1 MGKAAVMPPTYI
13 TKYNTKMKSLY
24 VQLAAS
30 PMFGAFDFQQF
41 LSAFIVLFA
50 VIDIIGSIPIILDL
64 KQKGRPVNA
73 MKATL
78 IAFAL
83 LLGFFYAGDMMLRLF
98 QVDIASFAV
107 AGAFVIFMMSLEM
120 ILDIEIFKNTG
131 PIKEATLVPLVFP
144 LLAGAGAFTTLL
156 SLRAEYAPINIILAL
171 VLNMV
176 WVFIVLKLT
185 DVIERFLG
193 KGGIYVIRKFFGI
206 ILLAISARLFTAN
219 LTSLIEQFQALK

>member
-1 MGKAAVMPPTYI
+1 MSG
-13 TKYNTKMKSLY
+13 L
-24 VQLAAS
+24 
-30 PMFGAFDFQQF
+30 DFQQF

-64 KQKGRPVNA
+64 KQKGRSVNA
-73 MKATL
+73 LKATL

-107 AGAFVIFMMSLEM
+107 AGTFVIFLMSLEM

-156 SLRAEYAPINIILAL
+156 SLRAEYAPINIVLAL
-171 VLNMV
+171 ILNMV
-176 WVFIVLKLT
+176 WVFIVMKLT
-185 DVIERFLG
+185 DRIERLLG

-219 LTSLIEQFQALK
+219 ITSLIEQFQAMK